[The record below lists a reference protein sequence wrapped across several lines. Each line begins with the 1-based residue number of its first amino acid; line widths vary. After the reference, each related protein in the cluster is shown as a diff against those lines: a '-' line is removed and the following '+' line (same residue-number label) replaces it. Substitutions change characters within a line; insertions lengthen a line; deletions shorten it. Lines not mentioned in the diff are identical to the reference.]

1 MVTSRYPLWDMTHPE
16 RMEGIPHSQE
26 GWDDARQR
34 TGEHV
39 TKGGKHESDVA
50 PMHIETERKTAKE
63 MGIPMPNPTIKPL
76 WVAMGILI
84 LFSSLPVMYAKQN
97 LAAYIMMAVGGA
109 MFVGFLYAWLTT
121 PMEDAH

>member
-1 MVTSRYPLWDMTHPE
+1 VT
-16 RMEGIPHSQE
+16 
-26 GWDDARQR
+26 A
-34 TGEHV
+34 
-39 TKGGKHESDVA
+39 GGKHEPDVA

-63 MGIPMPNPTIKPL
+63 LGIPMPNPTIKPL

-84 LFSSLPVMYAKQN
+84 LFSSLPFLYAKQN
-97 LAAYIMMAVGGA
+97 MMAYLFMAVGGV